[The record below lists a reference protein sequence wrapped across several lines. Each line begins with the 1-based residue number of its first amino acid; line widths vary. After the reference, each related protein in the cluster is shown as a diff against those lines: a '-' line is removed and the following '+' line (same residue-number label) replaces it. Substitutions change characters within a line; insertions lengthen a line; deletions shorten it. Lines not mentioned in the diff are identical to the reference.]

1 MGVGRH
7 HDAGTRLYLEK
18 EGRTDSEGNG
28 GGAAWGGLQDVG
40 TGSWGRGAVGQNG

>member
-28 GGAAWGGLQDVG
+28 GRLGAGCKM
-40 TGSWGRGAVGQNG
+40 

>member
-28 GGAAWGGLQDVG
+28 GGGLGWVARCRDG
-40 TGSWGRGAVGQNG
+40 